1 MSPAAD
7 ERLAA
12 FREAFA
18 RVKLPLD
25 DASRAQLEDVVRSYT
40 ASKRRAGWSVERTI
54 ISLKQE
60 AMHARPPLP
69 ASSPLASRGVESA
82 LLLHNTI
89 AALVTTCI
97 REYYA
102 VPPGE
107 IGDAGKLP
115 GDAKLIA
122 MVISWLRRRLRSM
135 LRAADDAT
143 AWPELVPAALH

>member
-1 MSPAAD
+1 MNPETD

-18 RVKLPLD
+18 LVKLPLD
-25 DASRAQLEDVVRSYT
+25 GAGSAQLEDLVRAYT
-40 ASKRRAGWSVERTI
+40 ASKRRAGWTVERTI
-54 ISLKQE
+54 IALKQE

-97 REYYA
+97 KEYYA
-102 VPPGE
+102 NPGGSGGPE
-107 IGDAGKLP
+107 KLP
-115 GDAKLIA
+115 SDAKLIRI
-122 MVISWLRRRLRSM
+122 VSSWARRRLR
-135 LRAADDAT
+135 LIRGADGGD
-143 AWPELVPAALH
+143 AWPELVPAIQR